1 MKMIDN
7 YRNLPIGKY
16 LEIVALS
23 QDQSVDALTQQV
35 KTIAIL
41 TDMTD
46 EQVLALPIMEYK
58 ELAGKTIFLE
68 KEYDGKLMV
77 AKSYRVGGFELIP
90 VKDFTKIIT
99 AQYVDFQTFSKEGEK
114 YLVETLSTLL
124 VPKGKKYNEGYDMTD
139 VHKAIRENLSV
150 ADVLSLY
157 AFFLTLWVKLI
168 KDFRTFSIEEI
179 KNIANKDLRERLMK
193 QIQQVTDSKT
203 NGDGS
208 PM

>member
-41 TDMTD
+41 TGMTD

-157 AFFLTLWVKLI
+157 AFFLTLLVKLI

-179 KNIANKDLRERLMK
+179 KKIADKDLRERLMK
-193 QIQQVTDSKT
+193 QIQQVTDSKK